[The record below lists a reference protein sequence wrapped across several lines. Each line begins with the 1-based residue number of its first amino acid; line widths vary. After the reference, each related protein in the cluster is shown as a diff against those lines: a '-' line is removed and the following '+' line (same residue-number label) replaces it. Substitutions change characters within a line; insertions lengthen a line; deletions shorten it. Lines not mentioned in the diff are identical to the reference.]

1 VPPVEARRE
10 LALPAEGR
18 VLLVA
23 GALAGARSLNEAA
36 VEAFAGEGPAV
47 LHLTGERDFDFVRSR
62 VARDDYVVLASTE
75 RFGAALSACDLA
87 LARAGGT
94 VWEIAAAGL
103 PAVLVPYPHATGDH
117 QAKNASYFEHA
128 AGAIV
133 LPDEELSRA
142 GPVVRAL
149 IEDDAKLEA
158 MREAMLGA
166 AKPHAADEIAE
177 ELVALASA
185 RR

>member
-1 VPPVEARRE
+1 V
-10 LALPAEGR
+10 
-18 VLLVA
+18 
-23 GALAGARSLNEAA
+23 
-36 VEAFAGEGPAV
+36 
-47 LHLTGERDFDFVRSR
+47 T
-62 VARDDYVVLASTE
+62 RDDYVVLPATE
-75 RFGAALSACDLA
+75 HFGAALSASDLA

-128 AGAIV
+128 AGAVV
-133 LPDEELSRA
+133 LPDEELGRA
-142 GPVVRAL
+142 GAVVRAL
-149 IEDDAKLEA
+149 IEDDEKLEA

-166 AKPHAADEIAE
+166 AKPTAADEIAE
-177 ELVALASA
+177 ELVQLAAA